1 MGKNYF
7 DELRKLT
14 LTKEQI
20 EVRIADVEANGF
32 TLVAYKTRNADKNIL
47 DRIVGPENWQKGHNG
62 NPHNCYIEIW
72 DPEKNMWIH
81 KDNFGESAD
90 RSTKGSA
97 TDSMKR
103 AGEDWG
109 IGRELYTCPRIFI
122 ESPTV
127 EVNYG
132 SGYDIPND
140 VRTMYD
146 KENIVVKEFE
156 ATTVDDAKVVSKI
169 SLAFVNGN
177 VFFEWDR
184 KDPGKKVVKKVSS
197 EIIQTTS
204 EEPAVSE
211 TPSGTSELNTPEGT
225 PEASPA
231 PVKEIKKTPAE
242 EATSSPASNDPSSEV
257 LLETNAAQNQS
268 AKADTPN
275 VAELSP
281 IPSPA
286 PAAVKETVDEFT
298 AIDEHIIAQAE
309 PVQNNNVSPQDVVFE
324 LLDGYDPDSQGLRVY
339 QGKTMGQL
347 LEEFPNVI
355 NLIASPTFK
364 WEAKMKKEIWEAAKE
379 TIRLSRM

>member
-7 DELRKLT
+7 EELKKVT
-14 LTKEQI
+14 LTKEQV
-20 EVRIADVEANGF
+20 EVRIAEVEAGGF
-32 TLVAYKTRNADKNIL
+32 TLVVYKTRNADKNIL
-47 DRIVGPENWQKGHNG
+47 DKVVGPENWQKGHNG
-62 NPHNCYIEIW
+62 NPHSCYIEIW

-90 RSTKGSA
+90 RSTKASA

-122 ESPTV
+122 ESPTI

-132 SGYDIPND
+132 YGYDIPND

-146 KENIVVKEFE
+146 RENVVVKDFE
-156 ATTVDDAKVVSKI
+156 TAVIADAKVVSKI
-169 SLAFVNGN
+169 SLAFVNGE
-177 VFFEWDR
+177 VIFEWDR
-184 KDPGKKVVKKVSS
+184 NKPDKKVVKKVSS

-211 TPSGTSELNTPEGT
+211 TPSGASQPNTPEAT
-225 PEASPA
+225 SETSSA

-242 EATSSPASNDPSSEV
+242 ESTSSPTSNNPSSEA

-281 IPSPA
+281 APSPA
-286 PAAVKETVDEFT
+286 PAAVKEPVDEFT

-364 WEAKMKKEIWEAAKE
+364 WEAKMKREIWEAAKE